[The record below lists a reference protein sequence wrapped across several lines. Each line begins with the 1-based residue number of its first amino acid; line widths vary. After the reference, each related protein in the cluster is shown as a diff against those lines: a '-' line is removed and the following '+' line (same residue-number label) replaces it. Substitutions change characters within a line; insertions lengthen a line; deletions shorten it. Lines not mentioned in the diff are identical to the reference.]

1 MNWGLILMV
10 VLRGRVLFHSGKGA
24 YASQYQH
31 LQSKHLVQPG
41 NSIRI
46 LTNGVK
52 LGQTPHSSGA
62 QEEQINRLK
71 QGNCLLFGIQQKVAN
86 FTSVIICPCAH
97 NLSQFLWTLS
107 TVLHHVTF
115 RSPLGKHSP
124 GPGQLN
130 GSFFWDHSW
139 CTLREW
145 FKRKWISRR
154 SKFQCH
160 RRAME
165 QQELRVVQRQNA
177 NTADITRYGSHVFWN
192 EMRQVVH
199 VLPGRGWIWM
209 HCFFIS
215 SCGLGTSGSMNFM

>member
-1 MNWGLILMV
+1 MV
-10 VLRGRVLFHSGKGA
+10 EYFSIAEKGA
-24 YASQYQH
+24 YASQYHH

-62 QEEQINRLK
+62 QKEQINRLK
-71 QGNCLLFGIQQKVAN
+71 QGNCLLFGIQQKAAN

-97 NLSQFLWTLS
+97 NLSQFLCTLS

-130 GSFFWDHSW
+130 GSFSETIHDVIP
-139 CTLREW
+139 LREW
-145 FKRKWISRR
+145 FNRKWIPRR

-160 RRAME
+160 HRAME
-165 QQELRVVQRQNA
+165 QQELRVVPK
-177 NTADITRYGSHVFWN
+177 T
-192 EMRQVVH
+192 E
-199 VLPGRGWIWM
+199 
-209 HCFFIS
+209 C
-215 SCGLGTSGSMNFM
+215 